1 MSRKENSNSSLL
13 LNSSPANLG
22 SLHKEVETN
31 MRNGKGQHSPDDDG
45 GSSSVSF
52 MLEEPRSSLKEGFN
66 IEVITYLFDVN
77 YLCVITIE
85 CDLKD
90 RKRCAPHTQ
99 CLLFKLK

>member
-90 RKRCAPHTQ
+90 RKRCALHTL

>member
-66 IEVITYLFDVN
+66 IEVLICLFDVN
-77 YLCVITIE
+77 Y
-85 CDLKD
+85 
-90 RKRCAPHTQ
+90 
-99 CLLFKLK
+99 

>member
-66 IEVITYLFDVN
+66 IEVMGLSCKAGNVRYGGTS
-77 YLCVITIE
+77 
-85 CDLKD
+85 K
-90 RKRCAPHTQ
+90 TQ
-99 CLLFKLK
+99 N

>member
-1 MSRKENSNSSLL
+1 MSRKENSSFL

-31 MRNGKGQHSPDDDG
+31 MRNGKDQHCLDDDG
-45 GSSSVSF
+45 GSTSVSF

-66 IEVITYLFDVN
+66 IEVIIYLFDVN
-77 YLCVITIE
+77 YLCVIITIE
-85 CDLKD
+85 CDLEYK
-90 RKRCAPHTQ
+90 KRCALHTL